1 METIA
6 KQTRERAYDRF
17 NDVLVRD
24 YGKTLAEV
32 CEALG
37 FKQEYIDFIKVDES
51 DIAACK
57 ANARKYKPLIMALEN
72 DPLSK
77 KRRGDRT
84 WTEYIKTIICGWIGE
99 NLFAMYLT
107 KNGFTVKCNGA
118 DKDRKIETG
127 NNVGARPDFIVG
139 YGGSE
144 RKIELIQETNS
155 IAENDGYI
163 DLRGNKIQRC
173 AENKAIVVY
182 RELLHKKYVMI
193 DFACE
198 NARVRRIDYHKGWTK
213 PAMRYFLEDHGKRLQ
228 SMDNFFDE
236 LRFRITRQEPVADSG
251 KVIVVEEEKKLSAE
265 EEVKAVEE
273 SKGKTISKQQ
283 QQKKDEP
290 PRPAVKE
297 EVVEL
302 PSDREEGEVEIEVSE
317 DLSDWV

>member
-1 METIA
+1 METTV
-6 KQTRERAYDRF
+6 KQTKERAYDRF

-37 FKQEYIDFIKVDES
+37 FKQEYIDFIKVDER
-51 DIAACK
+51 DIAVCK

-107 KNGFTVKCNGA
+107 KNGFTVKCNGV

-193 DFACE
+193 DFGCE

-213 PAMRYFLEDHGKRLQ
+213 PAMRYFLEANGKRLQ
-228 SMDNFFDE
+228 GMDNFLDE
-236 LRFRITRQEPVADSG
+236 LRFRITRQEPVEDFG
-251 KVIVVEEEKKLSAE
+251 KVIVIEEGKKPAAE

-283 QQKKDEP
+283 QKKKAEP

-302 PSDREEGEVEIEVSE
+302 PSDREEKEVGIEVSD